1 MFLAKR
7 LNGLRLSAK
16 FTVVLLGV
24 LVLSVALSTVVLW
37 QILKRQAE
45 SNVTNRAEVALGMI
59 NAVRGYTSDNVRPT
73 VTGLESAATTT
84 DFTPVQ
90 VPAFS
95 ARATFDEFQKNGAY
109 TDFRFKEAS
118 LNPQNPDN
126 LADGFED
133 ELLASFAAQPSTK
146 ELSGFRTRDGQR
158 VFYIARPLLVSS
170 ESCLDCHGDPANA
183 PKALLAAYGDQ
194 NGFGWHVGDLIA
206 AQVIYVPAGQVIN
219 DAQHSLLLLGGI
231 FVGIS
236 AAILALINFW
246 LKPTV
251 IHPVEKIAGVAE
263 LITQGSLDAPA
274 CANQDLG
281 DVALRADELGQL
293 ARVFQNMCREVY
305 AREARLRQEV
315 HELRIQIDQAKQQQQ
330 VSEITESDYFQ
341 NLQARAKDIRR
352 RRDEQS
358 GGTE

>member
-1 MFLAKR
+1 MLAKR
-7 LNGLRLSAK
+7 LDGLRLSAK
-16 FTVVLLGV
+16 FTVVMLGV
-24 LVLSVALSTVVLW
+24 LALAVALSTVVLW

-45 SNVTNRAEVALGMI
+45 NNVTNRAEVALGMI

-73 VTGLESAATTT
+73 VTGLESVATT

-95 ARATFDEFQKNGAY
+95 ARATFDEFQNNAAY
-109 TDFRFKEAS
+109 NDFRFKEAS
-118 LNPQNPDN
+118 LNPQNLSN
-126 LADGFED
+126 KADGFEQ
-133 ELLASFAAQPSTK
+133 ELLASFADQPSLK
-146 ELSGFRTRDGQR
+146 EMSGFRTRDGER
-158 VFYIARPLLVSS
+158 VFYIARPLLISS

-194 NGFGWHVGDLIA
+194 NGFGWHVGDLMA
-206 AQVIYVPAGQVIN
+206 TQVIYVPAGQVIR
-219 DAQHSLLLLGGI
+219 DAQRSLLLLGGI

-251 IHPVEKIAGVAE
+251 IRPVEKIAGVAE

-281 DVALRADELGQL
+281 DVAERGDELGQL

-305 AREARLRQEV
+305 AREERLRQEV
-315 HELRIQIDQAKQQQQ
+315 HQLRIEIDQVKQQRQ
-330 VSEITESDYFQ
+330 VSEITGSDYFQ
-341 NLQARAKDIRR
+341 DLQARAKEIRR
-352 RRDEQS
+352 KRSEQS
-358 GGTE
+358 GDSE

>member
-7 LNGLRLSAK
+7 LNRLRLSAK
-16 FTVVLLGV
+16 FSVVLLGV

-45 SNVTNRAEVALGMI
+45 NNVTNRAEVALGMI

-73 VTGLESAATTT
+73 VTGLENVATT

-95 ARATFDEFQKNGAY
+95 ARATFGEFQKNGAY

-118 LNPQNPDN
+118 LNPQNPSN
-126 LADGFED
+126 LADSFED
-133 ELLASFAAQPSTK
+133 DLLASFAAQPTTK
-146 ELSGFRTRDGQR
+146 ELSGFRTRDGER
-158 VFYIARPLLVSS
+158 VFFIARPLLVSS
-170 ESCLDCHGDPANA
+170 ESCLDCHGDPAKA
-183 PKALLAAYGDQ
+183 PKALLTAYGDQ

-206 AQVIYVPAGQVIN
+206 AQVIYVPAGQVIS
-219 DAQHSLLLLGGI
+219 DAQRSLLLLGGI

-236 AAILALINFW
+236 AVILAMINFW

-281 DVALRADELGQL
+281 DVAQRADELGQL

-305 AREARLRQEV
+305 AREERLRQEV
-315 HELRIQIDQAKQQQQ
+315 HQLRIEIDQVKQQRQ

-341 NLQARAKDIRR
+341 SLQARAKDIRR
-352 RRDEQS
+352 KRHEQS
-358 GGTE
+358 GDSE

>member
-16 FTVVLLGV
+16 FSVVLLGV

-45 SNVTNRAEVALGMI
+45 NNVTNRAEVALGMI

-73 VTGLESAATTT
+73 VTQLESATT

-118 LNPQNPDN
+118 LNPQNLN
-126 LADGFED
+126 NQADSFEE
-133 ELLASFAAQPSTK
+133 ELLASFADQPALK
-146 ELSGFRTRDGQR
+146 EMSGFRTRDGER
-158 VFYIARPLLVSS
+158 VFYIARPLMISS

-183 PKALLAAYGDQ
+183 PKALLASYGDK
-194 NGFGWHVGDLIA
+194 NGFGWHVGDLMA
-206 AQVIYVPAGQVIN
+206 AQVIYVPAGQVIS
-219 DAQHSLLLLGGI
+219 DAQRSLLLLGGI

-236 AAILALINFW
+236 VVILAMINFW

-251 IHPVEKIAGVAE
+251 IRPLEKIAGVAD
-263 LITQGSLDAPA
+263 LITEGSLDAPA
-274 CANQDLG
+274 CASQDLG
-281 DVALRADELGQL
+281 DVAQRADELGQL

-315 HELRIQIDQAKQQQQ
+315 HELRIQIDQAKQQRQ

>member
-1 MFLAKR
+1 
-7 LNGLRLSAK
+7 
-16 FTVVLLGV
+16 
-24 LVLSVALSTVVLW
+24 VALSTVVLW
-37 QILKRQAE
+37 QILRRQAE
-45 SNVTNRAEVALGMI
+45 NNVTNRAEVALGMI
-59 NAVRGYTSDNVRPT
+59 NAVRGYTSDDVRPT
-73 VTGLESAATTT
+73 VTGLESAATT

-95 ARATFDEFQKNGAY
+95 ARATFEQFQKNGAY

-118 LNPQNPDN
+118 LNPQNPNN
-126 LADGFED
+126 LADNFES

-170 ESCLDCHGDPANA
+170 KSCLDCHGDPANA
-183 PKALLAAYGDQ
+183 PKALLTAYGDQ

-219 DAQHSLLLLGGI
+219 DAQRSLLLLGGI

-236 AAILALINFW
+236 VVILALINFW

-281 DVALRADELGQL
+281 DVAQRADELGQL

-341 NLQARAKDIRR
+341 DLQARAKDIRR

-358 GGTE
+358 GGTG

>member
-16 FTVVLLGV
+16 FSVVLLGV

-37 QILKRQAE
+37 QILRRQAE
-45 SNVTNRAEVALGMI
+45 NNVTNRAEVALGMI
-59 NAVRGYTSDNVRPT
+59 NAVRGYTSDDVRPT
-73 VTGLESAATTT
+73 VTGLESAATT

-95 ARATFDEFQKNGAY
+95 ARATFEQFQKNGAY

-118 LNPQNPDN
+118 LNPQNPNN
-126 LADGFED
+126 LADNFES

-170 ESCLDCHGDPANA
+170 KSCLDCHGDPANA
-183 PKALLAAYGDQ
+183 PKALLTAYGDQ

-206 AQVIYVPAGQVIN
+206 AQVIYVPAGQVIS
-219 DAQHSLLLLGGI
+219 DAQRSLLLLGGI

-236 AAILALINFW
+236 AVILAMINFW

-281 DVALRADELGQL
+281 DVAQRADELGQL

-305 AREARLRQEV
+305 AREERLRQEV
-315 HELRIQIDQAKQQQQ
+315 HQLRIEIDQVKQQRQ
-330 VSEITESDYFQ
+330 VSEITETDYFQ
-341 NLQARAKDIRR
+341 NLQARAKDLRR
-352 RRDEQS
+352 KRQESS